1 MRNLHHKDL
10 AVSLQNTA
18 APLRTRESE
27 LLTAKMTATTDVSP
41 RLTAVAQTA
50 MLVAAA
56 RLAEAR
62 HDNPVLKD
70 ELLEVMIGSSKEVI
84 AAVNQCI
91 EETQQQQRGR
101 L

>member
-1 MRNLHHKDL
+1 
-10 AVSLQNTA
+10 
-18 APLRTRESE
+18 
-27 LLTAKMTATTDVSP
+27 MTGATDANP

-84 AAVNQCI
+84 AAMNQCI

>member
-1 MRNLHHKDL
+1 
-10 AVSLQNTA
+10 
-18 APLRTRESE
+18 
-27 LLTAKMTATTDVSP
+27 LTSDKTSHTSNHSRSCLKRSPTKMTGATDASQK
-41 RLTAVAQTA
+41 LTAVAQTA

-84 AAVNQCI
+84 AAMNQCI